1 MARWRPRT
9 DALVQDVSRRPPPC
23 QEMCRRRVGLPLLTC
38 DPIGIAVL
46 ALPRVAD
53 GPVETVASSSMTHG
67 VGSPMGL
74 CVRVRVA
81 KRNSTRRGKGLY
93 LSQD

>member
-9 DALVQDVSRRPPPC
+9 GASVQDVS
-23 QEMCRRRVGLPLLTC
+23 RRRVGLPLLTC

-53 GPVETVASSSMTHG
+53 GPVETAASSGMKHG

-81 KRNSTRRGKGLY
+81 KRNSTRCRKGLY